1 MSIYCNYNLCCCNLC
16 SGLLP
21 WRRIMGETDTVT
33 GDALAAAWH
42 TLLERHAR
50 AHGALERA
58 LREHD
63 LGVSEFEVL
72 ERLASAPG
80 PDQRRMQQLG
90 EALHLSQS
98 ALSRVVGRLEHDGLV
113 KRGMCAEDR
122 RGVFVCIS
130 DAGRARYEAAR
141 PAHRGAL
148 AETLG

>member
-1 MSIYCNYNLCCCNLC
+1 
-16 SGLLP
+16 
-21 WRRIMGETDTVT
+21 MGGTDTVN

-42 TLLERHAR
+42 LLLERHAR

-72 ERLASAPG
+72 ERLANDPG
-80 PDQRRMQQLG
+80 KEQRRMQELG

-98 ALSRVVGRLEHDGLV
+98 ALSRVVGRLEQDGLV
-113 KRGMCAEDR
+113 VRGMCAEDR
-122 RGVFVCIS
+122 RGVYVCIS
-130 DAGRARYEAAR
+130 DAGRARYESAR
-141 PAHRGAL
+141 PAHRAAL